1 MNPQPFS
8 SLNHLTVP
16 TATVG
21 LLVSLDRFT
30 PVPEGTTTATST
42 TKPTGQLDNRQ
53 IFLRPANDGPSR
65 GILNNP
71 AQCHQFVTKSIGFR
85 PVLGGSRRVALR
97 HELAAGHVDVAPVG
111 IERESHAGK
120 ERVDGVRE
128 RSRLVILSVVGRSIS
143 RRHGVEE

>member
-42 TKPTGQLDNRQ
+42 TKPTRQLDNRQ

-85 PVLGGSRRVALR
+85 PVLGA
-97 HELAAGHVDVAPVG
+97 LAASRCATSWPLVTSTSPPWELSASPMP
-111 IERESHAGK
+111 EKSALTAFAS
-120 ERVDGVRE
+120 VRA
-128 RSRLVILSVVGRSIS
+128 SSSSASSAAVLAAATASK
-143 RRHGVEE
+143 